1 MKSDI
6 LIPDVLLSHSEKC
19 ISYLLDQVSKEQIV
33 KLLIR
38 TCKHA
43 LLKAS
48 TPPKLTSKKKL
59 NSGAVNIE
67 NIEILPIP

>member
-1 MKSDI
+1 MYK
-6 LIPDVLLSHSEKC
+6 
-19 ISYLLDQVSKEQIV
+19 LLDQVSKEQIV